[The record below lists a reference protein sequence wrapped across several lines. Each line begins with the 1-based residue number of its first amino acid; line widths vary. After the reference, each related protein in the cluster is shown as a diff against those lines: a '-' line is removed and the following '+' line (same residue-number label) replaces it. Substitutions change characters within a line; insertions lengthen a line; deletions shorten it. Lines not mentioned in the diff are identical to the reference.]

1 MISINEYINRFK
13 YNPFIDND
21 MIIEGLNIDEKNKLV
36 KLTSEHNKGVDFDI
50 DKLIHYKVNN
60 INVYSIFKRTKL
72 KTEQGFERDGNPFI
86 YALKEINGWKFDI
99 SDQDIINYC
108 RKFLNQ
114 CEKIDKQYDTI
125 IIVPSGSNLNERFMK
140 TLSGIIKS
148 KYNIKD
154 FFIKVTKEDAYDSRN
169 LTKIKNDSKTN
180 KEYEDILD
188 EIDDGFKQMKG
199 KWFEAKHINKK
210 YLKYIECIISNNN
223 NYELFDCLEYIMNK
237 NILVLDD
244 TISSGETISKCVKA
258 IQSYD
263 PNKVD
268 VITLLSKIK

>member
-1 MISINEYINRFK
+1 
-13 YNPFIDND
+13 
-21 MIIEGLNIDEKNKLV
+21 
-36 KLTSEHNKGVDFDI
+36 
-50 DKLIHYKVNN
+50 
-60 INVYSIFKRTKL
+60 
-72 KTEQGFERDGNPFI
+72 
-86 YALKEINGWKFDI
+86 
-99 SDQDIINYC
+99 
-108 RKFLNQ
+108 
-114 CEKIDKQYDTI
+114 
-125 IIVPSGSNLNERFMK
+125 MK